1 MFSTIQI
8 CKYHEQLIGDNW
20 LHSCRE
26 TEENTTEL
34 EYSSIIEDQ
43 LRILLLDARKCEHG
57 LCDK

>member
-8 CKYHEQLIGDNW
+8 CKYHEQLIGDSW

-26 TEENTTEL
+26 MEENTTEL